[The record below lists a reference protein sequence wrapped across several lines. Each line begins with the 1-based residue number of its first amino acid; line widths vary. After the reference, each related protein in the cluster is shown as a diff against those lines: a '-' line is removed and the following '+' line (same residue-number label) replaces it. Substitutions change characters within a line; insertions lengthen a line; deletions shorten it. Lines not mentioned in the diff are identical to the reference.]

1 MSEFPLQRMALI
13 GASFQEDPPRSG
25 STGFTTIDPRHPDY
39 VAPTDEIIPL
49 MTDEIPVL
57 WQGAL

>member
-1 MSEFPLQRMALI
+1 MSSQALQRMALI
-13 GASFQEDPPRSG
+13 GQSYQEDPPRSEP
-25 STGFTTIDPRHPDY
+25 TGFTTLDPRHPDY
-39 VAPTDEIIPL
+39 VAPTDVLIPL